1 MELNAVL
8 ASKALTRWKWA
19 IVLVNNAKLENFLAM
34 QQQPRQL
41 NASNVPIIRRL
52 KLGARL

>member
-41 NASNVPIIRRL
+41 NASNVPIIRLL